1 MQSWGRI
8 RMIMLCAAVG
18 MVAACASSETKSD
31 LNIAVDNDEI
41 RVAVSEAVA
50 RGVMESLLGDDLE
63 CDGDIDSEFKALLI
77 RLDRSGP
84 RSRATYRDGENTI
97 EARRRGGKLDL
108 DISGQ
113 GSGRIEATMPWA
125 IAECLLGR
133 SATVE
138 ATMTSSIKVK
148 VTNPDGR
155 NFSFKLD

>member
-1 MQSWGRI
+1 MQSWSRI
-8 RMIMLCAAVG
+8 KITLVCAAVG
-18 MVAACASSETKSD
+18 MAAACASSEPKSD

-63 CDGDIDSEFKALLI
+63 CGGEIDGEFKALLA

-97 EARRRGGKLDL
+97 EARRRGGKLNL
-108 DISGQ
+108 DITGQ
-113 GSGRIEATMPWA
+113 GSGRIEASMPWA

-133 SATVE
+133 SSTVE
-138 ATMTSSIKVK
+138 ATMTSSIRVK
-148 VTNPDGR
+148 VTNPEGR